1 MMSIILL
8 FLKGIWTSF
17 IKKALELFN
26 YLISHPKVLAALVLV
41 AVLGYGYLE
50 ISHLKTK
57 VTKLEGD
64 VATVTQQRDR
74 FKAEAETLQSNL
86 DTCKTVNADNQTII
100 EGLSAGKA
108 LTQQQLDALRAK
120 NKQTTAEL
128 ETLRGQLASKQ
139 DGPLAP
145 VLADTI
151 ADVQANRA
159 KRVAP

>member
-108 LTQQQLDALRAK
+108 LTQQQL
-120 NKQTTAEL
+120 
-128 ETLRGQLASKQ
+128 
-139 DGPLAP
+139 
-145 VLADTI
+145 
-151 ADVQANRA
+151 
-159 KRVAP
+159 